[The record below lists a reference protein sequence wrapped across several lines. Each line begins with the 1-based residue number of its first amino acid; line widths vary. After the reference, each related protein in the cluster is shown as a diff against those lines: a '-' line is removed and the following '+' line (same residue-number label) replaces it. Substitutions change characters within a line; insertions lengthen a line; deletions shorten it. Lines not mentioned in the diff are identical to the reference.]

1 MKFRKNCIALLL
13 SICSG
18 LAVSKDIPHYGIF
31 VYSNFCI
38 SQESGD
44 LYGNRITLRRLTDG
58 DSLIY
63 EYDDG
68 STKSVVAE
76 NLVVNQNSR
85 KITFDIHAEGN
96 LVATISGQLSKDG
109 QKLAVHGLLFDE
121 ASTVNLKL
129 VKDLSAAIHQCN

>member
-1 MKFRKNCIALLL
+1 
-13 SICSG
+13 
-18 LAVSKDIPHYGIF
+18 

-85 KITFDIHAEGN
+85 KITFDIYAEGN
-96 LVATISGQLSKDG
+96 LAATISGQLSKDG
-109 QKLAVHGLLFDE
+109 KKLAVHGLLFDE
-121 ASTVNLKL
+121 ESTVNLKL